1 MAEVQPVPHDRY
13 IAAQAPCIVAA
24 AAAADLGIRLCLEFL
39 GPATEEAASVL
50 CHDAQLILAASDHL
64 DFGQVFG
71 QYRRKPC
78 GCLGLDDQQSIQ
90 IGQNLCAVEEKLM
103 SCTAVVKRG
112 AELPRRLGMVC
123 AEASST
129 EMFLRRLGMEVVQQ
143 SSMRQVARGMN
154 ACLLALVVDSYNAVP
169 GRNRCEEAVV
179 RRAC

>member
-1 MAEVQPVPHDRY
+1 MAEVQRVPHDRY
-13 IAAQAPCIVAA
+13 IAVQAPCIVS

-50 CHDAQLILAASDHL
+50 CRDAQLSLAAFDQL

-78 GCLGLDDQQSIQ
+78 GYLGLDDQQSIQ
-90 IGQNLCAVEEKLM
+90 IGQNPCAVEKLM
-103 SCTAVVKRG
+103 RCTAVVKLG
-112 AELPRRLGMVC
+112 AELPRRLGMGC

-169 GRNRCEEAVV
+169 DWNRCEEAVV